1 MNPSG
6 VSGRSR
12 NEAGMITYKD
22 RWPPPL
28 DGKQTKKSNFFSV
41 KYLPINIRKEY
52 ARLYHNLP
60 RCPDKQGDQSVELM
74 MTINMARMNPVL
86 FSNNVLE

>member
-1 MNPSG
+1 M
-6 VSGRSR
+6 
-12 NEAGMITYKD
+12 
-22 RWPPPL
+22 
-28 DGKQTKKSNFFSV
+28 

-52 ARLYHNLP
+52 QRLFHNLP
-60 RCPDKQGDQSVELM
+60 MCPDTGDQSVELM

>member
-1 MNPSG
+1 MDAKS
-6 VSGRSR
+6 
-12 NEAGMITYKD
+12 I
-22 RWPPPL
+22 
-28 DGKQTKKSNFFSV
+28 KKSNFCSV

-52 ARLYHNLP
+52 QRLFHNLP
-60 RCPDKQGDQSVELM
+60 MCPDTGDQSVELM